1 MAGTFEKLKRIKARL
16 QGGAEAAVAVPFELN
31 CECGGTV
38 AGMRR
43 KSWIESECPECCQ
56 TLFVLPANVYPAT
69 KRVPSEVLGGS
80 FSDRLQ
86 AVVSELLPAKKK
98 PSKKAAEKAVV
109 AATAAPAVAVK
120 RKPWFSLPHIDIVG
134 FLKRT
139 FTPFRLLMM
148 AMTVVVGLTVY
159 WMTYQRAVENAQQTW
174 LKSPEEIEGLLNDS
188 KMVELQQ
195 TLQTAVQA
203 ADLLQRDDAESRRIR
218 NMLGETMA
226 INSIASSELLTAFH
240 NAYNDEG
247 VLQETAA
254 SEIEDV
260 CRSGT
265 FLFDSYLTARP
276 GLSDV
281 YLAEF
286 PATPGRHPIELVI
299 PLPAVGDF
307 LEAFEDGRAIFTV
320 TIDQVAAPTIG
331 TYEPW
336 VLHVESTSFVLLT
349 SLPHCE
355 RIGLTKDIDPTLEGI
370 LQRQRDFVEGSAT
383 WYARAETA
391 VVEKPDSDDESP

>member
-1 MAGTFEKLKRIKARL
+1 M
-16 QGGAEAAVAVPFELN
+16 
-31 CECGGTV
+31 
-38 AGMRR
+38 
-43 KSWIESECPECCQ
+43 
-56 TLFVLPANVYPAT
+56 
-69 KRVPSEVLGGS
+69 PSEVLGGS

-120 RKPWFSLPHIDIVG
+120 RKHWFSLPHIDIVG

-203 ADLLQRDDAESRRIR
+203 ADLLQRDDPESRRIR

-265 FLFDSYLTARP
+265 FLFD
-276 GLSDV
+276 
-281 YLAEF
+281 
-286 PATPGRHPIELVI
+286 
-299 PLPAVGDF
+299 
-307 LEAFEDGRAIFTV
+307 
-320 TIDQVAAPTIG
+320 
-331 TYEPW
+331 
-336 VLHVESTSFVLLT
+336 
-349 SLPHCE
+349 
-355 RIGLTKDIDPTLEGI
+355 
-370 LQRQRDFVEGSAT
+370 
-383 WYARAETA
+383 
-391 VVEKPDSDDESP
+391 